1 MKTNRSGIYR
11 IFAAVCMGVLMIL
24 ALSACASQHPEADI
38 QTYCE
43 AVIHGDE
50 ASAKKLG
57 LSADKIAGTERK
69 QTKETMSMMMQAVAP
84 GAKDNKEMENATNAM
99 YDTLKRLSIKTEL
112 ISKTDSTAKVKITTD
127 YINYPGLIKSLLP
140 QLQTKISDHMDEIN
154 AISDQDQKMNM
165 LLVYSFQCLGEGLKS
180 AEIQGQQS
188 FEAECRYNK
197 DKNMW
202 VPADEV
208 KFGQEL
214 MKNMLFPSNAG

>member
-1 MKTNRSGIYR
+1 
-11 IFAAVCMGVLMIL
+11 
-24 ALSACASQHPEADI
+24 
-38 QTYCE
+38 
-43 AVIHGDE
+43 
-50 ASAKKLG
+50 
-57 LSADKIAGTERK
+57 
-69 QTKETMSMMMQAVAP
+69 
-84 GAKDNKEMENATNAM
+84 
-99 YDTLKRLSIKTEL
+99 
-112 ISKTDSTAKVKITTD
+112 
-127 YINYPGLIKSLLP
+127 
-140 QLQTKISDHMDEIN
+140 MDEIN

-165 LLVYSFQCLGEGLKS
+165 LLGYSFQCLGEGLKS